1 MDSPSGTVPERA
13 PDWFLVATEACGG
26 GTPDLGLFLEVSG
39 FIGPDG
45 GGVASS
51 GPLRGPQAWLVRPGG
66 ARRQGLWLPR
76 DPSPVSFSSQYF

>member
-1 MDSPSGTVPERA
+1 MDSPSGRVLERA

-26 GTPDLGLFLEVSG
+26 GTPDLGFFMGVSE

-51 GPLRGPQAWLVRPGG
+51 GPLRGPQAW
-66 ARRQGLWLPR
+66 
-76 DPSPVSFSSQYF
+76 

>member
-1 MDSPSGTVPERA
+1 MDSPSGRVPERA
-13 PDWFLVATEACGG
+13 PDWFLVAREACDGR
-26 GTPDLGLFLEVSG
+26 TPDLGFFLEVSG

-66 ARRQGLWLPR
+66 APTGL
-76 DPSPVSFSSQYF
+76 VASSGPLSGIFFFRCF